1 MVKVTLQGRLNMLVF
16 KVATEPWEF
25 DEIHKLN
32 YKTFVE
38 EIPQHSPTPDQR
50 LIDKFHQENTYIVCT
65 RGKSLIGMITIRGER
80 PFSLD
85 QKIENLDEFLPK
97 DRHMCEVRLLAVKP
111 EARNGIIFKNLLEK
125 TAEYCLGK
133 GFDTAVISGTTRQL
147 KLYKHIGFVPFG
159 PLVGTEDA
167 PYQPMYLTLEA
178 FREMLSR
185 FGQEAKVLNEEA
197 AAKNGELKEPTN
209 LLPGPVEMHSSVRN
223 AIGGP
228 AISTR
233 AKGFIDSF
241 ERVKKLLLEM
251 TGAKEVEIFLGS
263 GTLANDAMVGQLS
276 LLGKKG
282 LVLADGEFGER
293 LVDHV
298 ERFRLDFTTIR
309 KNWGEKISAKEVE
322 KKLDEDKEIK
332 WCLFT
337 HCETSTGV
345 LHDMD
350 LIADI
355 CKKRKVTVAVDCIS
369 SLATVP
375 LSMKNIDF
383 ATSLSGKSVGGYPG
397 LSFVFYNGEV
407 KSQPGKLPR
416 YLDLGRYAEK
426 HGIPYTTSS
435 NLFAALAVALAHIDL
450 KKKIHDI
457 DETSQVLRNKLTEN
471 GLKILAEREDS
482 SPAVFTIVVPKEI
495 SSKDVGDELARMGY
509 LISYMSEY
517 LLSRNWVQ
525 ICLLGEIKKPEIEA
539 LPEIIGKLV
548 NKKA

>member
-1 MVKVTLQGRLNMLVF
+1 MLVF

-65 RGKSLIGMITIRGER
+65 RGKSLVGMITIRGKR

-85 QKIENLDEFLPK
+85 QKVENLDSYLPK
-97 DRHMCEVRLLAVKP
+97 NRTLCEVRLLAVKP
-111 EARNGIIFKNLLEK
+111 EARNGVIFKNLLEK

-147 KLYKHIGFVPFG
+147 KLYKHMGFIPFG
-159 PLVGTEDA
+159 PLVGTEEA
-167 PYQPMYLTLEA
+167 PYQPMYCTQEA

-185 FGQEAKVLNEEA
+185 FGQEEKVLVEETA
-197 AAKNGELKEPTN
+197 GKNGELTDPAN
-209 LLPGPVEMHSSVRN
+209 LLPGPVEMHSSVKN

-233 AKGFIDSF
+233 AKGFLDSF
-241 ERVKKLLLEM
+241 ERVKKLLLEISE
-251 TGAKEVEIFLGS
+251 AREVEIFLGS
-263 GTLANDAMVGQLS
+263 GTLANDVMAGQLS
-276 LLGKKG
+276 LMNKKG

-293 LVDHV
+293 LVDHA
-298 ERFRLDFTTIR
+298 ERFKLDFATIR
-309 KNWGEKISAKEVE
+309 KSWGEKISAEDVE
-322 KKLDEDKEIK
+322 KKLGEDKEIK
-332 WCLFT
+332 WILFT

-345 LHDMD
+345 LHDLD
-350 LIADI
+350 KIADI
-355 CKKRKVTVAVDCIS
+355 CSKKKVVVAVDCIS

-375 LSMKNIDF
+375 LSLKNVDF
-383 ATSLSGKSVGGYPG
+383 ATSLSGKAVGGYPG

-416 YLDLGRYAEK
+416 YLDIGRYAEK
-426 HGIPYTTSS
+426 HGLPYTTSS
-435 NLFAALAVALAHIDL
+435 NLFAALAAALSRIDL

-457 DETSQVLRNKLTEN
+457 EDISQTVRTKLEEN
-471 GLKILAEREDS
+471 GLRILVSQKDS
-482 SPAVFTIVVPKEI
+482 TPAVFTIVVPEGV
-495 SSKDVGDELARMGY
+495 SSKSIGDQLATMGY

-517 LLSRNWVQ
+517 LLARNWVQ
-525 ICLLGEIKKPEIEA
+525 ICILGEIKKTEIEA

-548 NKKA
+548 NKAV